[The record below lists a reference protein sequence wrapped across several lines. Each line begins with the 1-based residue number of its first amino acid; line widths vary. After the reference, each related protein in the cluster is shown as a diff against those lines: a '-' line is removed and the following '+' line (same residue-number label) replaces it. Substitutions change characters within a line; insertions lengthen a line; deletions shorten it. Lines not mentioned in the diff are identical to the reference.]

1 MFTLH
6 CKPLYAPTDL
16 DPHERLFT
24 PARLRRHT
32 HQTCLIIKPIPW
44 GKSDRAKKWGTKS
57 MRLYAIQDADL
68 YDQLL
73 ADIGGT
79 AGCYVLCSHD
89 GARFLSIGRALC
101 VDDEGILYIGAGEPL
116 ISRVMALRKALC
128 AASGRGGYTDYSA
141 HGCGEKYSRSW
152 QQAVPF
158 GSLKVVLHPTESGDA
173 MWNREVELLRQYE
186 DRYGEAPP
194 LNETPPRRR
203 GT

>member
-1 MFTLH
+1 MLASLGGGAEATSRVIWH
-6 CKPLYAPTDL
+6 RA
-16 DPHERLFT
+16 
-24 PARLRRHT
+24 T
-32 HQTCLIIKPIPW
+32 H
-44 GKSDRAKKWGTKS
+44 KKWGTKS

-73 ADIGGT
+73 ADIGET

-101 VDDEGILYIGAGEPL
+101 VDNEGILYIGAGDPL

-128 AASGRGGYTDYSA
+128 AASGRDEYTDYSA

-158 GSLKVVLHPTESGDA
+158 GSLKVVLHPTESGDT
-173 MWNREVELLRQYE
+173 MWNREIELLRQYE

>member
-1 MFTLH
+1 MLAGLGGGAEATSRVIWH
-6 CKPLYAPTDL
+6 RA
-16 DPHERLFT
+16 
-24 PARLRRHT
+24 T
-32 HQTCLIIKPIPW
+32 H
-44 GKSDRAKKWGTKS
+44 KKWGAKS

-73 ADIGGT
+73 ADIGET

-101 VDDEGILYIGAGEPL
+101 VDNEGILYIGAGDPL

-128 AASGRGGYTDYSA
+128 AASGRDEYTDYSA
-141 HGCGEKYSRSW
+141 HGCGEKYSKSW

-158 GSLKVVLHPTESGDA
+158 GSLKVVLHPTESGDT
-173 MWNREVELLRQYE
+173 MWNREIELLRQYE